1 MGTLLKKGDRR
12 MTTERYELVNKYN
25 PNEWVRDNYTVYDGC
40 VQIYGAETVEYELN
54 DLFNRLKNIRDIC
67 NDCLKLKSHDDV
79 GYCVGIT
86 EIKKIVENSIDELSE
101 VNWKD
106 F

>member
-1 MGTLLKKGDRR
+1 
-12 MTTERYELVNKYN
+12 MTAKRYELVNKYN
-25 PNEWVRDNYTVYDGC
+25 PNEWIQDNYTVYDGY
-40 VQIYGAETVEYELN
+40 VQIYAAETVEYELN

-67 NDCLKLKSHDDV
+67 NDCLSVEKINDV
-79 GYCVGIT
+79 GYLVGIT

-106 F
+106 FE